1 MDNKF
6 TELLKSWLD
15 THEDERDY
23 SVGALYLL
31 KLTGNQIM
39 YRNLVVNINARKEFI
54 TYELTKRY
62 NFRLAQLTHEQ
73 VEAMAQEAETIAADH
88 NLEATA
94 EEPDADEQQLHIG
107 KREDHDNLPDEIKA
121 LYVENL
127 SLLQRMREVHLRL
140 RTLSLGTAIC
150 PDSDRYPFLKEL
162 IELDKKYHTNWDTY
176 DHYVVESEPAAE

>member
-6 TELLKSWLD
+6 TELLKSWLE
-15 THEDERDY
+15 TPEDERDY

-39 YRNLVVNINARKEFI
+39 YRNLVVNLNARKEFI
-54 TYELTKRY
+54 AYELTKRY

-73 VEAMAQEAETIAADH
+73 VEAMAQEVDTIAADH
-88 NLEATA
+88 NLEA
-94 EEPDADEQQLHIG
+94 PADETTGDEQLHIG
-107 KREDHDNLPDEIKA
+107 KRDDHDALPDDIKA

-127 SLLQRMREVHLRL
+127 SVLQRMREVHLRL
-140 RTLSLGTAIC
+140 RTLSLGAAVC

-162 IELDKKYHTNWDTY
+162 IELDKKYHANWDTY
-176 DHYVVESEPAAE
+176 DHYVIESEPAAE